1 MTFFPLCQRLKT
13 ELAELA
19 VFPDKYSRAELAAKL
34 RHLASRV
41 AADRFRPSA
50 NTKLFLKIELL
61 YFAMLGGRYENP
73 IDLAAALKILSSAAD
88 DQVKELYQSSL
99 RIDP

>member
-1 MTFFPLCQRLKT
+1 MTNFPLCQRLKT
-13 ELAELA
+13 ELAQVA

-50 NTKLFLKIELL
+50 NSKLFLKIESL
-61 YFAMLGGRYENP
+61 YFAMLGGSYTNP
-73 IDLAAALKILSSAAD
+73 IDLAEALKILSRATD
-88 DQVKELYQSSL
+88 EQVKELCQPCL

>member
-1 MTFFPLCQRLKT
+1 MTNFPLCQRLKT

-41 AADRFRPSA
+41 AADRFRPPA
-50 NTKLFLKIELL
+50 NAKLFLKVELL
-61 YFAMLGGRYENP
+61 YFAMVGGGYANP
-73 IDLAAALKILSSAAD
+73 IDLATALKILSSTAE
-88 DQVKELYQSSL
+88 DQVKELYQPCL

>member
-1 MTFFPLCQRLKT
+1 MKNFPLCQELKT

-41 AADRFRPSA
+41 GHDRFRPST
-50 NTKLFLKIELL
+50 NSKLFLKIELL
-61 YFAMLGGRYENP
+61 YFAMLAGGYANP
-73 IDLAAALKILSSAAD
+73 IDQVTALKILSSLAD
-88 DQVKELYQSSL
+88 EQVKELYQPCL
-99 RIDP
+99 RID

>member
-1 MTFFPLCQRLKT
+1 MNFPLCQRLKT
-13 ELAELA
+13 ELALLA

-34 RHLASRV
+34 RDLASRI

-50 NTKLFLKIELL
+50 NSKLFLKIESL
-61 YFAMLGGRYENP
+61 YFAMLAGSYANP
-73 IDLAAALKILSSAAD
+73 IDLATALSTLSSAAD
-88 DQVKELYQSSL
+88 DKVKELYQSAL